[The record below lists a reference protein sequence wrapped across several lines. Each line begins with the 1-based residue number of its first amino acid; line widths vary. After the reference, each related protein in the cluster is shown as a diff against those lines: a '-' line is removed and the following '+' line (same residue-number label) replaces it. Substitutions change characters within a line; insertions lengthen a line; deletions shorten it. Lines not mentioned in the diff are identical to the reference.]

1 MVTAT
6 STTSHY
12 KLSLYRLGKAV
23 VSTFNPLWRVTNI
36 DLTENKDCYKNI
48 LIDKNQKLS
57 AQLPKILKQVE
68 KASKEY
74 EAIICVAGGWAGGS
88 IKDADIF
95 DKYELMAE
103 QSVVSSLLG
112 NDFPILLEC

>member
-1 MVTAT
+1 M
-6 STTSHY
+6 
-12 KLSLYRLGKAV
+12 
-23 VSTFNPLWRVTNI
+23 TNI
-36 DLTENKDCYKNI
+36 DLTENKDCYRNI